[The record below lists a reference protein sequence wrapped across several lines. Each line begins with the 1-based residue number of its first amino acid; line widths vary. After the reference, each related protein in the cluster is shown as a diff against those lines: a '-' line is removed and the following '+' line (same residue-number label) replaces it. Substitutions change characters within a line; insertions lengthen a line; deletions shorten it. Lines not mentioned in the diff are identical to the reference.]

1 MWHVQER
8 LSDLPLKQ
16 DIQLNMRDALSK
28 LRGKEH
34 PHLQDTKKNLNEEAM
49 LFPQVYYTY

>member
-34 PHLQDTKKNLNEEAM
+34 PHLQDTKQNLNEEAM